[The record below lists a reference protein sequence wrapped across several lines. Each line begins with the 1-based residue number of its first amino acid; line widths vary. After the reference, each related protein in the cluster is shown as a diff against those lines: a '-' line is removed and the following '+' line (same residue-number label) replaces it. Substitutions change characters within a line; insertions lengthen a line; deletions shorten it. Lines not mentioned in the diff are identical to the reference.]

1 MQYTGDT
8 DTSVFWRNQRTQMG
22 TDLSHPVLPLVSA
35 LPRCA
40 QVVST
45 DPDLPISERVQLLPV
60 AREPLQSGQ
69 VRIGMLAMTINPA
82 DLLQV
87 DGRYGV
93 KPALPYLPGHEGV
106 AVVLEVAPDVQDL
119 SVGDHVLPM
128 APGGCWV
135 DERVVSRRFLVSIP
149 SNADV
154 LQCAMLTANPATAWI
169 LLRHMRTLE
178 SGDWVIQNAA
188 NSAVGQSVRQLAQ
201 SLGLRIV
208 NIVRRLDAVGQCD
221 TRDSVWVV
229 DTDLNGP
236 DLRDKVLQVTGG
248 EMSRL
253 ALDAVGGNSCAALAH
268 CLADSSLLVVYGL
281 LSGRPCEIPAH
292 DLVFRD
298 IRVQGFWL
306 ANWFANAENRRL
318 TRSLYPDLVAMVQAG
333 ILKMQ
338 IEAVYPLE
346 QVHEALAH
354 AGRSG
359 RSGKVLLKGA
369 WMDRVIARA

>member
-1 MQYTGDT
+1 MRDT
-8 DTSVFWRNQRTQMG
+8 KQPIVWFNTLTSMVTDISPHAPPLADT
-22 TDLSHPVLPLVSA
+22 
-35 LPRCA
+35 LPRCV

-45 DPDLPISERVQLLPV
+45 DPALPISERVQICHL

-93 KPALPYLPGHEGV
+93 KPPLPYLPGHEGV
-106 AVVLEVAPDVQDL
+106 AVVLEVAPDVRDL
-119 SVGDHVLPM
+119 VVGDRVLPM

-135 DERVVSRRFLVSIP
+135 DERVVSRRFLVAIP
-149 SNADV
+149 VNADV

-169 LLRHMRTLE
+169 LLRHMQKLE

-188 NSAVGQSVRQLAQ
+188 NSAVGQSVRQMAQ

-208 NIVRRLDAVGQCD
+208 NIVRRIDAIGQPD

-229 DTDLNGP
+229 DTDLSGP
-236 DLRDKVLQVTGG
+236 ALREKVLEATGG
-248 EMSRL
+248 GLSRL
-253 ALDAVGGNSCAALAH
+253 ALDAVGGQSSSSLAH
-268 CLADSSLLVVYGL
+268 CLADSALLVVYGL
-281 LSGRPCEIPAH
+281 LSGRPCELPAH

-306 ANWFANAENRRL
+306 ANWFANAENRSLAR
-318 TRSLYPDLVAMVQAG
+318 TLYPELVAMVQAG
-333 ILKMQ
+333 KLKMDV
-338 IEAVYPLE
+338 EAVYPLE
-346 QVHEALAH
+346 KVHEALAH

-369 WMDRVIARA
+369 WMDRVAARA

>member
-1 MQYTGDT
+1 MT
-8 DTSVFWRNQRTQMG
+8 M
-22 TDLSHPVLPLVSA
+22 DLSQYSFPLVDA
-35 LPRCA
+35 LPRRA

-45 DPDLPISERVQLLPV
+45 DPALAIFERVQIGQV

-93 KPALPYLPGHEGV
+93 KPPVPYLPGHEGV
-106 AVVLEVAPDVQDL
+106 AVVLEVAPDVRDL
-119 SVGDHVLPM
+119 VVGDHVLPM

-149 SNADV
+149 VNADV

-169 LLRHMRTLE
+169 LLRHMRKLE

-188 NSAVGQSVRQLAQ
+188 NSAVGQSVRQLAK

-208 NIVRRLDAVGQCD
+208 NIVRRTDAVGQPD
-221 TRDSVWVV
+221 TSESVWVV
-229 DTDLNGP
+229 DADLSGP
-236 DLRDKVLQVTGG
+236 ALRGKVLQATGG
-248 EMSRL
+248 EMARL
-253 ALDAVGGNSCAALAH
+253 ALDAVGGQSSNGLAH

-281 LSGRPCEIPAH
+281 LSGRPCEVPAP

-298 IRVQGFWL
+298 LRVQGFWL
-306 ANWFANAENRRL
+306 ATWFANAENRVL
-318 TRSLYPDLVAMVQAG
+318 TRSLYPELVAMVQART
-333 ILKMQ
+333 LKME

-346 QVHEALAH
+346 KVHEALAH

>member
-1 MQYTGDT
+1 MVT
-8 DTSVFWRNQRTQMG
+8 DISQHAQ
-22 TDLSHPVLPLVSA
+22 PLFDA
-35 LPRCA
+35 LPRCV

-45 DPDLPISERVQLLPV
+45 DPALSISERVQICQV

-69 VRIGMLAMTINPA
+69 VRIGMMAMTINPA

-93 KPALPYLPGHEGV
+93 KPPLPYLPGHEGV
-106 AVVLEVAPDVQDL
+106 ALVLEVAADVRDL
-119 SVGDHVLPM
+119 VVGDHVLPM

-149 SNADV
+149 VTADV

-169 LLRHMRTLE
+169 LLRHMRKLE

-188 NSAVGQSVRQLAQ
+188 NSAVGQSVRQMAQ
-201 SLGLRIV
+201 SLGLRVV
-208 NIVRRLDAVGQCD
+208 NIVRRTDAIGQPD

-229 DTDLNGP
+229 DADLSGP
-236 DLRDKVLQVTGG
+236 ALREKVLQATGG
-248 EMSRL
+248 DMSRL
-253 ALDAVGGNSCAALAH
+253 ALDAVGGQSSGGLAH

-281 LSGRPCEIPAH
+281 LSGQPCEVPAH
-292 DLVFRD
+292 DLVFRNL
-298 IRVQGFWL
+298 RVQGFWL
-306 ANWFANAENRRL
+306 ANWFANAENRSF
-318 TRSLYPDLVAMVQAG
+318 TRSLYPELVAMVQAG
-333 ILKMQ
+333 TLKMDV
-338 IEAVYPLE
+338 EAVYPLE
-346 QVHEALAH
+346 KVHEALAH

-369 WMDRVIARA
+369 WMDRVAART

>member
-1 MQYTGDT
+1 MT
-8 DTSVFWRNQRTQMG
+8 M
-22 TDLSHPVLPLVSA
+22 DLSQHSLPLLDA
-35 LPRCA
+35 LPRRA

-45 DPDLPISERVQLLPV
+45 DPAVPIFERVQICQV

-93 KPALPYLPGHEGV
+93 KPPLPYLPGYEGV
-106 AVVLEVAPDVQDL
+106 AVVLEVAPDVLDL
-119 SVGDHVLPM
+119 VVGDHVLPM

-149 SNADV
+149 VNADV

-169 LLRHMRTLE
+169 LLRYMRKLK

-188 NSAVGQSVRQLAQ
+188 NSAVGQSVRQLAK

-208 NIVRRLDAVGQCD
+208 NIVRRTDAVSSPD
-221 TRDSVWVV
+221 TSESVWVV
-229 DTDLNGP
+229 DADLSGP
-236 DLRDKVLQVTGG
+236 ALRDKVLQATKG
-248 EMSRL
+248 EIARL
-253 ALDAVGGNSCAALAH
+253 ALDAVGGQSSNGLAH

-281 LSGRPCEIPAH
+281 LSGQACEVTAH

-298 IRVQGFWL
+298 LRVQGFWL
-306 ANWFANAENRRL
+306 ATWFANAENRGL
-318 TRSLYPDLVAMVQAG
+318 TRSLYPELVAMVQART
-333 ILKMQ
+333 LKME

-346 QVHEALAH
+346 KVHEALAH